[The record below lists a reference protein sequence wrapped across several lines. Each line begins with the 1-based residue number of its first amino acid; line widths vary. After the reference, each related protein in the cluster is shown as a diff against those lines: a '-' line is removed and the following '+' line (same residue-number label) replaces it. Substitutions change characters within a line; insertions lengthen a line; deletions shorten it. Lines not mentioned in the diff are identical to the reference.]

1 MLDID
6 TEEELVQMVGGK
18 FRLTSLMQ
26 KRIVELNRGAAPL
39 VEFEDND
46 EPTLKQIVIKEILEG
61 KIELAQREE
70 LDQALQEAGVA
81 REPVYVT
88 NAVKHFKF
96 VPSERGQRR
105 IHKTPSRVEVVS
117 CRPWLLAEVE
127 AVRPEVLVLLG
138 ATAAKSLFGAG
149 FRLTHHR
156 GEVLRL
162 PDDLLTG
169 EIDPRVIVTVH
180 PASVLR
186 GPMRH
191 RDEALASMVADLRS
205 AAGLLD

>member
-70 LDQALQEAGVA
+70 LDQALQEAVIADKPEDAEG
-81 REPVYVT
+81 
-88 NAVKHFKF
+88 
-96 VPSERGQRR
+96 SEGEGDEDGDGTEIYGSDIKKIKEQR
-105 IHKTPSRVEVVS
+105 IKELAA
-117 CRPWLLAEVE
+117 LLNQ
-127 AVRPEVLVLLG
+127 
-138 ATAAKSLFGAG
+138 KK
-149 FRLTHHR
+149 
-156 GEVLRL
+156 
-162 PDDLLTG
+162 
-169 EIDPRVIVTVH
+169 
-180 PASVLR
+180 
-186 GPMRH
+186 
-191 RDEALASMVADLRS
+191 
-205 AAGLLD
+205 